1 MDKLSILLC
10 STMLCT
16 TTSIMAQADFATL
29 PDDVQAKAISPNGNY
44 VVGSKGYYGEDAM
57 QSFVWDTESKET
69 TWKTMYDA
77 ANLDKSG
84 QFMGVNDNGVIV
96 GTMKDKDMTKD
107 VPASDW
113 NDAYTLTFNTAAVWK
128 NGSVTKL
135 GIGDNTTDD
144 FMDEMDGSY
153 AVAVSEDA
161 SVVAGYIY
169 KSYMPCVPCGWKWNY
184 TSNKYEYFT
193 YKLPTTNAIGS
204 INAMSADGKV
214 AVGTVS
220 YDGANRPVVWTS
232 ADSPK
237 ELMLGTAVSDVWSAG
252 ATSVSANGKYVAVYV
267 FGPSPALAVYDV
279 ETGKTTNVDINEV
292 GNVKSLVIDN
302 NGNLFCQIANNTD
315 YIDNTYYFSFADK
328 SLMTLEYYASVYANG
343 VTTTLSNTTSVPTGV
358 SADGTMVIGND
369 TQSGQTWW
377 LKRMLSGVSGPAVT
391 NVEAFFTGVGKA
403 SVIFD
408 KPANIPS
415 TLTLKSFDL
424 YIDGKKTASKAA
436 SEPTRFD
443 INLSEGVYT
452 LYVKAVYDNDGKEIM
467 SDKSGEITMI
477 APLSYEMPLK
487 EDFEA
492 ATLTENCWTQE
503 LTEGSNGEVL
513 TWNVSGGDFE
523 NNTYFA
529 NVANTAYKPYR
540 AVLTSRFFKAAE
552 DGKAPFLTFYAK
564 RLDINEVQSNL
575 NTEFLDVEASTDGE
589 NWTKMSSIKA
599 ADTDKYNWSY
609 YNIDLASLAG
619 KDFQLRFVAHGE
631 GQTTMKWCLDYV
643 TVATSHDGKAP
654 KGVRC
659 IKNGNDAKI
668 EWKNNVGAYEV
679 TSLTNSAVITDYNT
693 GNEGKPMITAVDFGA
708 DKFKDYVGMYIT
720 SVADFLYD
728 SPYGSTTQA
737 TKAEAIVYADGVEV
751 ARGKFAD
758 DCALNSVSSVA
769 PLDKPVKIEAGK
781 GYRIA
786 VRIYDYASDQT
797 PLYYQSDKA
806 SPEWKAGVTDLYSED
821 EGKTWNSIYDFN
833 KNDEESGR
841 AYCIWPIRA
850 CITETQEAPSA
861 TLLEN
866 KLIAC
871 NVFKNGERINTIP
884 VYAASRSFTD
894 NAYTDGAEYRVQAY
908 YNNCNVSPMSDA
920 ATIVLTAINGTLAD
934 NDNRMIADGKTLV
947 AANGAEDITIF
958 DTAGNI
964 VRKSTGNS
972 ISTANLNRGVYI
984 LKVTKANKT
993 YTYKAVIK

>member
-1 MDKLSILLC
+1 
-10 STMLCT
+10 
-16 TTSIMAQADFATL
+16 
-29 PDDVQAKAISPNGNY
+29 
-44 VVGSKGYYGEDAM
+44 
-57 QSFVWDTESKET
+57 
-69 TWKTMYDA
+69 
-77 ANLDKSG
+77 
-84 QFMGVNDNGVIV
+84 
-96 GTMKDKDMTKD
+96 
-107 VPASDW
+107 
-113 NDAYTLTFNTAAVWK
+113 
-128 NGSVTKL
+128 
-135 GIGDNTTDD
+135 
-144 FMDEMDGSY
+144 
-153 AVAVSEDA
+153 
-161 SVVAGYIY
+161 
-169 KSYMPCVPCGWKWNY
+169 MPCVPCGWKWNS
-184 TSNKYEYFT
+184 TSSKYEYFT

-267 FGPSPALAVYDV
+267 FGPSPAIAVYDV

-292 GNVKSLVIDN
+292 GNVKSLVVDN
-302 NGNLFCQIANNTD
+302 NGNLFCQIANNSD
-315 YIDNTYYFSFADK
+315 YLDNTYYFSFADK
-328 SLMTLEYYASVYANG
+328 SLMTLEYFASVYAN
-343 VTTTLSNTTSVPTGV
+343 
-358 SADGTMVIGND
+358 
-369 TQSGQTWW
+369 
-377 LKRMLSGVSGPAVT
+377 AVT
-391 NVEAFFTGVGKA
+391 NMEAFFTGVGKA

-443 INLSEGVYT
+443 INLNEGVYT
-452 LYVKAVYDNDGKEIM
+452 LYIKAVYDNDGKEIM
-467 SDKSGEITMI
+467 SDKSGEITMNV
-477 APLSYEMPLK
+477 PLSYEMPLK

-728 SPYGSTTQA
+728 SPYGSNTQ
-737 TKAEAIVYADGVEV
+737 
-751 ARGKFAD
+751 
-758 DCALNSVSSVA
+758 
-769 PLDKPVKIEAGK
+769 
-781 GYRIA
+781 
-786 VRIYDYASDQT
+786 
-797 PLYYQSDKA
+797 
-806 SPEWKAGVTDLYSED
+806 
-821 EGKTWNSIYDFN
+821 
-833 KNDEESGR
+833 
-841 AYCIWPIRA
+841 
-850 CITETQEAPSA
+850 
-861 TLLEN
+861 
-866 KLIAC
+866 
-871 NVFKNGERINTIP
+871 
-884 VYAASRSFTD
+884 
-894 NAYTDGAEYRVQAY
+894 
-908 YNNCNVSPMSDA
+908 
-920 ATIVLTAINGTLAD
+920 
-934 NDNRMIADGKTLV
+934 
-947 AANGAEDITIF
+947 
-958 DTAGNI
+958 
-964 VRKSTGNS
+964 
-972 ISTANLNRGVYI
+972 
-984 LKVTKANKT
+984 
-993 YTYKAVIK
+993 